1 MSSSTARL
9 PGESEMRYIYRLG
22 QAKNDGLLDLTWT
35 ELADIFNKE
44 LRDDPSEYYSESAYR
59 KKFALMK
66 QTREEFS
73 DDTVDASAEELIE
86 LRRELEKEKVKVR
99 DERNEYRRLL
109 REEARKE
116 NYIERFTNAIVE
128 AGSTVSWLVF
138 DTDEVKRENSDCD
151 LLIPLFDIHA
161 GIQIDNYWNEYNGD
175 VLRERLDHYCN
186 RIIEIA
192 ERHNARDAFVICSE
206 LLSGCI
212 HPLLRIENNQDLVDQ
227 FLMVTDY
234 IGQFLIT
241 LSLHF
246 EHIQVYVAPG
256 NHSRMTPKKDENIE
270 HENFDNLVIPFLQA
284 KLQNYKNITCY
295 TNDVEQGIA
304 MFNVRNTHVCAVHG
318 DKDSLNGVADNM
330 RRMFKFSPD
339 VILTG
344 HRHTN
349 ALNTD
354 YDVKIVQSG
363 CFSGSDQ
370 YCVDKR
376 LKNKPEQALCVISET
391 EGLDCIY
398 DIKF

>member
-73 DDTVDASAEELIE
+73 DDTVDTSAEELIE

-161 GIQIDNYWNEYNGD
+161 GIQIDNYWNKYNGD

-318 DKDSLNGVADNM
+318 DKDSMHCVADNM
-330 RRMFKFSPD
+330 RRMFRFAPD

-349 ALNTD
+349 ALKTD

-363 CFSGSDQ
+363 CLSGSDQ

-376 LKNKPEQALCVISET
+376 LKNRPEQALCVISET